1 MADRIYL
8 TNLTETKQQGVS
20 PPPKP
25 KICFKQSQKQQSE
38 LQQPFLPR
46 QKTTSQNDSDKLYVT
61 LCRNIMFYFHI
72 KHSSR
77 FCDMHSFSPSFLVM
91 GRVFPPIV
99 FLISHASYLSLP
111 CLPFWMTK
119 KLCFPP
125 TSQAYRHLSIHSQRS
140 GGKEGS
146 AWKKNMQFEE
156 LWQRTHF
163 WSYLR
168 CNLNNLSDPLP
179 LISCQPREGEKV
191 QWASQDVSACSSVDV
206 ENSRQGSQAS
216 SSNTVDV
223 SFYKMGTLYE

>member
-1 MADRIYL
+1 MKIFSSCNAIYIYL
-8 TNLTETKQQGVS
+8 ISLGWQNIS
-20 PPPKP
+20 D
-25 KICFKQSQKQQSE
+25 

-46 QKTTSQNDSDKLYVT
+46 QKTSSQNDSDKLYVT
-61 LCRNIMFYFHI
+61 LCRNIMFYFRI
-72 KHSSR
+72 KHPSR

-125 TSQAYRHLSIHSQRS
+125 TSEAYRHLSIHSQRS

-179 LISCQPREGEKV
+179 LISCHPGEGEKV
-191 QWASQDVSACSSVDV
+191 QWASQDVSARSSVDV
-206 ENSRQGSQAS
+206 ENSSAHSGKQQRYSRWVILLNGYLIWVK
-216 SSNTVDV
+216 NI
-223 SFYKMGTLYE
+223 FKNE